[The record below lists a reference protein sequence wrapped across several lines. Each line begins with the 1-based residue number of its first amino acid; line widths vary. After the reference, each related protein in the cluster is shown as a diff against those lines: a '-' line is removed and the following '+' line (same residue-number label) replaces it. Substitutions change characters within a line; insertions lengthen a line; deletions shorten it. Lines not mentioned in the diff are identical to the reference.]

1 MSSKTR
7 TRKTATT
14 DTTGSD
20 STLRSVPDQD
30 TAATVRTDS
39 EDKLWEALH
48 ASPNSTAADLSAAA
62 KIGKSTA
69 QKILVKWEGDGS
81 VTRTAGNAEGG
92 RRAAD
97 LWAIAETTDAAPDG
111 TADDGID
118 TSADGTPV
126 DEGTVEDTAPA
137 QTAQNEPITD
147 SDPTDTADAASAE
160 EKLSETASAE
170 SLDPAPESAQDTTD
184 TAAEAVP
191 EDTQDTAADTV
202 HEETEPADAEP
213 ASTKA
218 AEPADGGT
226 TPEDATETASDRGKS
241 DRLAPGGLRGMV
253 EDWLRDH
260 SGEQAGP
267 TKIAKD
273 LGGKSSGAVSN
284 ALDKLVEGG
293 VAVKTQD
300 KPKRF
305 ALAPA
310 EQAAAAAAPAN

>member
-7 TRKTATT
+7 TRKPRTTATT
-14 DTTGSD
+14 ATT
-20 STLRSVPDQD
+20 TRALRSVPDQPA
-30 TAATVRTDS
+30 AATVRTDT

-48 ASPNSTAADLSAAA
+48 ANPNSTAADLSAAA
-62 KIGKSTA
+62 RIGKSTA

-97 LWAIAETTDAAPDG
+97 LWAITETTDG
-111 TADDGID
+111 TSDNDTDTTTDD
-118 TSADGTPV
+118 TPAG
-126 DEGTVEDTAPA
+126 EGTVDDTAPA
-137 QTAQNEPITD
+137 QTMQDEPTID
-147 SDPTDTADAASAE
+147 PEPTDTTDATSTGE
-160 EKLSETASAE
+160 NLSESASAE
-170 SLDPAPESAQDTTD
+170 SPDPAPVGAQDTTYTTTD
-184 TAAEAVP
+184 AVP
-191 EDTQDTAADTV
+191 EDTQDTTADTV

-213 ASTKA
+213 ASTEA
-218 AEPADGGT
+218 TGPADGST
-226 TPEDATETASDRGKS
+226 TPEDATETASDHGKS
-241 DRLAPGGLRGMV
+241 HRLAPGGLRGMV

-260 SGEQAGP
+260 PDEQAGP
-267 TKIAKD
+267 TKIAND

-310 EQAAAAAAPAN
+310 EQTASAVPAN